1 MERPNLRVNY
11 PKKITDLLMLYTDIQ
26 HDKVLTDYNKKILV
40 TLVRSL
46 LDYVNHEENTD
57 NKCAGSI
64 DIYLIMISPIGLE
77 LLKKNHK
84 LRDVITL
91 KLNELKEAT
100 YGDNNDPSCRYLYKF
115 LDEVVNI
122 FNLTFN

>member
-64 DIYLIMISPIGLE
+64 DIYLIMIWIL
-77 LLKKNHK
+77 
-84 LRDVITL
+84 
-91 KLNELKEAT
+91 
-100 YGDNNDPSCRYLYKF
+100 CR
-115 LDEVVNI
+115 
-122 FNLTFN
+122 